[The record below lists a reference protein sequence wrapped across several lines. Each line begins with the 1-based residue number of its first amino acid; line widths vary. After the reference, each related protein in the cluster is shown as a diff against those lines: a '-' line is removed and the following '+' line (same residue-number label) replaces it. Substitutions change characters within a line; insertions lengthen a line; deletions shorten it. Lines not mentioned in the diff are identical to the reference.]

1 MKNLIEIAMKKRY
14 IYLILLCCSLAVL
27 SLLACK
33 KNEGYN
39 APPSEDKTKPDVVT
53 NVRVEDYN
61 GGSYLIYDLPNS
73 PNILYVLAKYQ
84 IRNGV
89 PRETKSSYYS
99 DTIKVEGFAKDQE
112 YDVTLYTVSRSD
124 IMSDPLVVKVHPKT
138 PVYTEVSKSLSI
150 EPDFGG
156 VHIKAS
162 NPLKK
167 EIGILVTAFNPST
180 QSMDVYEQ
188 HYTKNENVDFSVRGF
203 NTDPRDFGV
212 FVTDRFGNISDTL
225 KSRLSPLFEQMLDK
239 SRFSAFILPS
249 DTEIYPAWT
258 VNNLWNGTA
267 GGNGWH
273 TNPGQLPPFTAT
285 FNMEE
290 TYKLSRFILFNRPE
304 QYAFSHGNPK
314 LFSLWGSNATSPRD
328 IKLPVAAVEGDV
340 VGDWTNLGNFRF
352 PDPPSGLSPGATNAA
367 DNAFIKAGVEFNVPL
382 AAPAVKFMRVA
393 VNESW
398 SGGDFA
404 HIMELTFYGQNN

>member
-1 MKNLIEIAMKKRY
+1 MKPSYKHSA
-14 IYLILLCCSLAVL
+14 LLGCCLAVL

-39 APPSEDKTKPDVVT
+39 APPSQDKTKPDVVT

-89 PRETKSSYYS
+89 AGETKSSYYS
-99 DTIKVEGFAKDQE
+99 DTVKVEGFAKSQE

-124 IMSDPLVVKVHPKT
+124 VMSDAVVVKVNPKT
-138 PVYTEVSKSLSI
+138 PVYAEVSKSLAI

-156 VHIKAS
+156 VHVKAS

-167 EIGILVTAFNPST
+167 EIGILVTAFNPAT
-180 QSMDVYEQ
+180 QSMEVYEQ

-203 NTDPRDFGV
+203 NTDLRDFGV

-225 KSRLSPLFEQMLDK
+225 RSKLSPLFEQMLEK
-239 SRFSAFILPS
+239 EKFSPFVLPS

-285 FNMEE
+285 FNMGG
-290 TYKLSRFILFNRPE
+290 TYKLSRFILYARPE

-314 LFSLWGSNATSPRD
+314 QFSLWGSTVASPRD
-328 IKLPVAAVEGDV
+328 AKLPVIADEGAV
-340 VGDWTNLGNFRF
+340 VGDWTNLGNFRY
-352 PDPPSGLSPGATNAA
+352 PDPPSGLPSGATNAA
-367 DNAFIKAGVEFNVPL
+367 DNAFVKAGVEFNVPL

-404 HIMELTFYGQNN
+404 HIMELTFYGQKN